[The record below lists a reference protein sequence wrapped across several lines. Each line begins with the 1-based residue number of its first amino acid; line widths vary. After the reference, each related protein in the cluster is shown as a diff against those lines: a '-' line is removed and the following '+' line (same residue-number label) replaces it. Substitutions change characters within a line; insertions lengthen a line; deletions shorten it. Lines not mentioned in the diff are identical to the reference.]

1 MEEKNLEE
9 YEETASAE
17 ITEASEDK
25 TEKIPA
31 KKRAAAE
38 AMDWFDTVVN
48 SIAAIVV
55 IFALI
60 TRLSTVDGGSMKPTL
75 YDQERLMI
83 TDFCYTPA
91 HNDIVV
97 LWNDNLYN
105 ELTSDWGKAI
115 VKRVIGLPGDTIK
128 VDVDEGAVYRNGELL
143 ETEIIDDTIYE
154 DGHPIL
160 DYTVEPQH
168 DIEVTVPDGCVFVM
182 GDNRNNSIDSRDGRV
197 GFVDMNYIIG
207 KAYLRVA
214 PLERFGGIY

>member
-9 YEETASAE
+9 YEESASAE
-17 ITEASEDK
+17 ITEASEDN
-25 TEKIPA
+25 TDKIPA

-38 AMDWFDTVVN
+38 AMDWFDTVIN

-55 IFALI
+55 IFALV
-60 TRLSTVDGGSMKPTL
+60 TRLSTVDGDSMNPTL
-75 YDQERLMI
+75 NDQERLMI
-83 TDFCYTPA
+83 TDFCYVPE

-97 LWNDNLYN
+97 VWNDNLYN
-105 ELTSDWGKAI
+105 EFTSDWGKAI
-115 VKRVIGLPGDTIK
+115 VKRVIGLPGDTVR
-128 VDVDEGAVYRNGELL
+128 VDIDEGAVYRNGEKL
-143 ETEIIDDTIYE
+143 ETEIIGDTLYE

-160 DYTVEPQH
+160 DYTIRPNNM
-168 DIEVTVPDGCVFVM
+168 EVTVPEGYVFVM

-214 PLERFGGIY
+214 PLERFGGLY